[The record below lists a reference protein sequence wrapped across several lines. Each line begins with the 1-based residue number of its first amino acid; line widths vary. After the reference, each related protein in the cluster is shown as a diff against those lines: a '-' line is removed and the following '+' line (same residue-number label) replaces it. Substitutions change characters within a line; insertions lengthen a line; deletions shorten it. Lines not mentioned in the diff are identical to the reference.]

1 MPRHKTV
8 SLVSYGT
15 ALAALAVGGWLVVAY
30 GFSPPGWLLRAE
42 MAALSAAAL
51 LVGFAGRLPALLPW
65 LRLRP
70 VRGAALVCVG
80 VAAVYLPPSLVISAV
95 LIASGVRLVWA
106 EACELADAE
115 KGPAP
120 TGTAIVR
127 AGGNG
132 VSVTHDPTP
141 ALPADATP
149 QLPSGVIPAIAGRER
164 LAAASPLPLPDRRM
178 AVARQRA

>member
-8 SLVSYGT
+8 YLVSCAI
-15 ALAALAVGGWLVVAY
+15 ALAALAGGGVLVVAY

-42 MAALSAAAL
+42 MAALSFAAL

-70 VRGAALVCVG
+70 VFGAALVCVG

-115 KGPAP
+115 KAPEP

-132 VSVTHDPTP
+132 VAVTHDPTP
-141 ALPADATP
+141 ALPADVTP
-149 QLPSGVIPAIAGRER
+149 QLPSGVVPAVAGRER
-164 LAAASPLPLPDRRM
+164 RAVASPLPSPDGRR
-178 AVARQRA
+178 AVARRRA